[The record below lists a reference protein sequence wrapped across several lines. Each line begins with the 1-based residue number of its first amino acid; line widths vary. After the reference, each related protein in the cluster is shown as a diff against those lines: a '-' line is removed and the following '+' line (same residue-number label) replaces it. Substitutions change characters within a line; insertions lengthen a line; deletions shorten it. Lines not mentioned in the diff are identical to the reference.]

1 MYRGSKIIQFGIVGS
16 FFLVVVNFT
25 YITKSYAHDYYD
37 KITQAVEAHNTVAAA
52 RSDVDAARQRVRVA
66 KGDWFPELEISASTG
81 YEVLNKPSLAKTKTN
96 FTETSL
102 KITQLLWDFGATNA
116 RVEKSRLRLLRS
128 ELVLFQT
135 RQDIMLEAATAAIQF
150 RSAIRVLSYARKS
163 ESNVRRQTGLEEARV
178 RVGGGVSTDVLQAK
192 TQLAGAQARSIQALG
207 QRSTSLNRYL
217 KLFRTAPASLKEMA
231 ILDLVVHKLPKSLS
245 GALKIAYRLN
255 PQIRIASVDEVLAR
269 QTVKEAKGDDFFP
282 RIEAVGK
289 TKINNDVSG
298 TSGRET
304 GSSVLIQLRMPFNL
318 GFTSINTLRANQ
330 SEVAAASYRVAN
342 ARLEVEEA
350 VRNAWSQYNT
360 ARSTAGLLRDQASL
374 ANAFLQNARKERQLG
389 SRSLIDVLAG
399 ESALF
404 NAKSD
409 TISTDAD
416 VLVAS
421 FQLLNATGQFVG
433 SKPASHKVK
442 N

>member
-1 MYRGSKIIQFGIVGS
+1 
-16 FFLVVVNFT
+16 
-25 YITKSYAHDYYD
+25 
-37 KITQAVEAHNTVAAA
+37 
-52 RSDVDAARQRVRVA
+52 
-66 KGDWFPELEISASTG
+66 
-81 YEVLNKPSLAKTKTN
+81 VL
-96 FTETSL
+96 
-102 KITQLLWDFGATNA
+102 G
-116 RVEKSRLRLLRS
+116 
-128 ELVLFQT
+128 
-135 RQDIMLEAATAAIQF
+135 
-150 RSAIRVLSYARKS
+150 YARKS

-178 RVGGGVSTDVLQAK
+178 RAGGGVSTDVLQAK
-192 TQLAGAQARSIQALG
+192 TQLAGAQARSIQAQG

-217 KLFRTAPASLKEMA
+217 RLFRTAPASVKTMA
-231 ILDLVVHKLPKSLS
+231 ILDLVVQKLPKNLTE
-245 GALKIAYRLN
+245 ALKIARRLN
-255 PQIRIASVDEVLAR
+255 PRIRIASVDEVLAR
-269 QTVKEAKGDDFFP
+269 ETVKEAKGDEYFP

-289 TKINNDVSG
+289 TKLNNDVSG
-298 TSGRET
+298 TLGRET
-304 GSSVLIQLRMPFNL
+304 GSSILVQLRMPFNL

-350 VRNAWSQYNT
+350 VRNAWTQYNT
-360 ARSTAGLLRDQASL
+360 ARSTARLLRDQASL

-416 VLVAS
+416 VLVAC
-421 FQLLNATGQFVG
+421 FRLLNATGQVVG
-433 SKPASHKVK
+433 SKPDSHKVK